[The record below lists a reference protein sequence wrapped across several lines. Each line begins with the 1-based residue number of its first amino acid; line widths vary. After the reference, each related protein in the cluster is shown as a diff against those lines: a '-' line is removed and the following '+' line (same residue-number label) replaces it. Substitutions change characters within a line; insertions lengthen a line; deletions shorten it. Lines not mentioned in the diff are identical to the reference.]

1 MLRLRQFTETIMK
14 LKSINAVAAVAA
26 MVMLR
31 IVPAIADPML
41 CSGDFHKAC
50 ISDCTKI
57 ANRAAI
63 PSCLT
68 GCRVLLQHC
77 TQTGCWDG
85 PKTRYC
91 SLLRK

>member
-1 MLRLRQFTETIMK
+1 MK
-14 LKSINAVAAVAA
+14 LKSISAVAA
-26 MVMLR
+26 MAGIAMLR

-41 CSGDFHKAC
+41 CSGNFYKAC

-57 ANRAAI
+57 ANHATI

-68 GCRVLLQHC
+68 NCRTLLMRC
-77 TQTGCWDG
+77 TRTGCWDG
-85 PKTRYC
+85 PNTRYC

>member
-1 MLRLRQFTETIMK
+1 MT
-14 LKSINAVAAVAA
+14 LKSISAVAAVAGIA
-26 MVMLR
+26 MVR
-31 IVPAIADPML
+31 TIPAIADPML
-41 CSGDFHKAC
+41 CSGDFNKAC
-50 ISDCTKI
+50 ISDCAKI

-68 GCRVLLQHC
+68 NCRVLLLRC